1 MSQILT
7 PEGEKMVKFCRLLRH
22 SRGEFA
28 GKPFELLDWQAS
40 FFDSLL
46 GMKRDDGLRQYRR
59 AFVGVSR
66 KNGKTTLLS
75 ALGLF
80 MLLMDNEPGAEV
92 IVAAGDRAQAGI
104 LHTSAKQFIES
115 CPSLARRCKIY
126 RNSIV
131 VPETQSSFLCVSAD
145 ANLKHGL
152 FPSCVLLDEIHVH
165 PSSELADVLET
176 GMGAR
181 KQPVTV
187 YITTAGLKLG
197 GWAHRLWERALKI
210 QNGELSDPTFLPM
223 VFCAE
228 DSDDPFSMET
238 VRKANP
244 SLGATLNDDYFKGWI
259 ERAKTSVQD
268 EVTFKTLHLGIWCQ
282 SANSWL
288 RTGVYEKC
296 MQPLRPTEGRTC
308 YAGLDL
314 SSTEDTTA
322 FTVVWPDDDGTF
334 DVFSHVFIP
343 EERAA
348 EKERTDK
355 VPYRDW
361 AREGWVT
368 LTDGDVVDYD
378 CVRDYV
384 LNFAENNSMKAVAI
398 DRYNATHLITQLKS
412 EHIDVRPWGQ
422 GFTSM
427 SSPTKETSTAILK
440 EYIRAGDNKCLQWQV
455 SNCTTKSNETGDIKL
470 VKPDSRSPARI
481 DAAVALVM
489 AMGLAAADAAGDDDL
504 ELLVI

>member
-1 MSQILT
+1 MST
-7 PEGEKMVKFCRLLRH
+7 KFTSEGEQMLTFCRLLKH

-28 GKPFELLDWQAS
+28 GKPFDLLPWQAE
-40 FFDSLL
+40 FFDRLL
-46 GMKRDDGLRQYRR
+46 GTKREDGLRQYRR

-75 ALGLF
+75 ALGLY
-80 MLLMDNEPGAEV
+80 MLIMDSEPGAEV

-115 CPSLARRCKIY
+115 CPSLSRRCKIY

-131 VPETQSSFLCVSAD
+131 VPETQSTFLCVSAD

-181 KQPVTV
+181 RQPITV

-197 GWAHRLWERALKI
+197 GWAHRLWQRAEKI
-210 QNGELSDPTFLPM
+210 QAGELEDQTFLPL
-223 VFCAE
+223 VFAASE
-228 DSDDPFSMET
+228 DEDPFDIET
-238 VRKANP
+238 AKRVNP
-244 SLGATLNDDYFKGWI
+244 SYGSTLNEDYFRGWI
-259 ERAKTSVQD
+259 QRARNSVQD
-268 EVTFKTLHLGIWCQ
+268 EVTYRTLHLGQWCQ
-282 SANSWL
+282 SENRWL
-288 RTGVYEKC
+288 RTGVFEKC
-296 MQPLRPTEGRTC
+296 MTPLRPTQDRTC

-314 SSTEDTTA
+314 SSTSDTTA
-322 FTVVWPDDDGTF
+322 FTAIWPDVDGTF
-334 DVFSHVFIP
+334 DVYSHVFIP

-361 AREGWVT
+361 AKAGWVT
-368 LTDGDVVDYD
+368 LTEGDVVDYD
-378 CVRDYV
+378 VVRDFV
-384 LNFAENNSMKAVAI
+384 IDFCEKNAVRSVAV
-398 DRYNATHLITQLKS
+398 DRWNAQHIITQLVS
-412 EHIDVRPWGQ
+412 EGVDIKPMGQ
-422 GFTSM
+422 GYASL
-427 SSPTKETSTAILK
+427 SSPTKATEACILK
-440 EYIRAGDNKCLQWQV
+440 AGLRTGDNKCLQWQI
-455 SNCTTKSNETGDIKL
+455 SNCTTKSDPAGNIKL
-470 VKPDSRSPARI
+470 VKPSPNSTARI

-489 AMGLAAADAAGDDDL
+489 AVGLASAEAINDDL
-504 ELLVI
+504 ELVIL